1 MEEQIVFDTG
11 AFLAGLQNSYEKVYT
26 TQEVIDEVKDF
37 KSIELLS
44 FGLESNKII
53 ILQPSSQ
60 SLNIVKKEAQMIRE
74 FGLSK
79 TDISVASLALD
90 LKPSIVLTDDL
101 PLQNLLLHLGIKY
114 IPVKLSI
121 KISKRK
127 SFIYKCEGCGREYG
141 KLYPSCPYCGH
152 KLKKKIKY

>member
-101 PLQNLLLHLGIKY
+101 P
-114 IPVKLSI
+114 
-121 KISKRK
+121 
-127 SFIYKCEGCGREYG
+127 
-141 KLYPSCPYCGH
+141 
-152 KLKKKIKY
+152 

>member
-141 KLYPSCPYCGH
+141 LSLIH
-152 KLKKKIKY
+152 I

>member
-53 ILQPSSQ
+53 VLQPSSQ

-127 SFIYKCEGCGREYG
+127 SFIYKCEGCGREYD
-141 KLYPSCPYCGH
+141 KLYSSCPYCGH

>member
-127 SFIYKCEGCGREYG
+127 SFIYKCEGCGREYD